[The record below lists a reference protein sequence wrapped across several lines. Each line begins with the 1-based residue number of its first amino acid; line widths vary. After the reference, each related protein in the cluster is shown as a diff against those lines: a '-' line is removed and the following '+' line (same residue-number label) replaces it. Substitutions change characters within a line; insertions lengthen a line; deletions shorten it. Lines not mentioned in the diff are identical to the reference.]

1 MTEET
6 QAIEDIVEMRS
17 GISRVFEEMTE
28 SRKTVAGIHVSPE
41 ASLSCS
47 AVLACVRVISES
59 LAALPIGV
67 YERLPDGGKR
77 LADSHPLHEILAY
90 QPNDWMTSYEWRELM
105 QSWLLLWG
113 NAYSLIKP
121 SGTRGSVGELI
132 PLHPS
137 RMTIE
142 RIKNGRLRYL
152 YMEPGQATPT
162 TYRQDQIF
170 HLRWLSSDGV
180 TGYVPTTL
188 SRDAIALARATELH
202 SGAFFGNGARAG
214 TVIETDQPMKPETL
228 QRLREQWNDLH
239 GGSANAYRTAVMPHG
254 AHVKELT
261 VNNDTNRLIET
272 RRYQC
277 EEVARGYR
285 VPSYMIGDLT
295 KSSYSSVEQ
304 QAIDFVTFTLIPH
317 LRRFESACRRDL
329 VTDDRRY
336 FVQFDVSDLMVGDFQ
351 ARAAFLREMFN
362 LAVFDVDELRQQLGF
377 NPLPDGQGKKRF
389 IQVNMQLL
397 DNFTVMNPTGQGQPE
412 TVPSSTQQAAPPAD
426 QTAPE
431 AVQPEAMPAEAQRAA
446 AELLFTHTLRKLAAI
461 EADGILERRNKPA
474 KLAAWFE
481 AHEQRMRT
489 ELLDAA
495 KATGRDIDEFTTTWV
510 NRSRDLLLDCHRSGK
525 PYEEVT
531 ATWTDR
537 ANLNGE

>member
-1 MTEET
+1 MPEET
-6 QAIEDIVEMRS
+6 VIEDIVEMRS

-28 SRKTVAGIHVSPE
+28 ARKTVAGIHISPE

-47 AVLACVRVISES
+47 AILACVRVISES
-59 LAALPIGV
+59 MASLPLGV
-67 YERLPDGGKR
+67 YERLQGGGKR
-77 LADSHPLHEILAY
+77 LADEHPLHEILAH

-113 NAYSLIKP
+113 NAYSHIKP
-121 SGTRGSVGELI
+121 SGERGSVGQLI

-142 RIKNGRLRYL
+142 RLKNGRLRYL

-162 TYRQDQIF
+162 AYRQDEIF
-170 HLRWLSSDGV
+170 HLRGLSSDGV

-202 SGAFFGNGARAG
+202 SGAFFGQGARAG
-214 TVIETDQPMKPETL
+214 TIIETDQPMKPETL
-228 QRLREQWNDLH
+228 QRLREQWNEMH
-239 GGSANAYRTAVMPHG
+239 AGPTNAFRTAVMPHG

-272 RRYQC
+272 RRYQV
-277 EEVARGYR
+277 EECARAYR
-285 VPSYMIGDLT
+285 VPAYMVGDLT

-304 QAIDFVTFTLIPH
+304 QAIDFVTFTLVPH
-317 LRRFESACRRDL
+317 LRRFEAACRRDL
-329 VTDDRRY
+329 ITDDRRY
-336 FVQFDVSDLMVGDFQ
+336 FVQFDVADLMVGDFQ
-351 ARAAFLREMFN
+351 ARASFLREMFN

-397 DNFTVMNPTGQGQPE
+397 DNFTVGPAAPITPPGQPE
-412 TVPSSTQQAAPPAD
+412 AAAPAAPPAPAD
-426 QTAPE
+426 APPAASE
-431 AVQPEAMPAEAQRAA
+431 PLPAEAQRAA

-495 KATGRDIDEFTTTWV
+495 RATGRNIDDFVSDWV
-510 NRSRDLLLDCHRSGK
+510 NKSRDLLLDCHRSGK

-531 ATWTDR
+531 ASWTDR
-537 ANLNGE
+537 ANLNGV